1 MFILVLIYWSKEFNW
16 NTVIGISV
24 GFPVIG
30 FYRTQSLYKN
40 VYYLDF
46 NIHQKLSNIKIYFI
60 SDFKLQFDIVIIF
73 SAFATLKC
81 ILTVLSLDC
90 TSKTIARVPQRN
102 VACWIIDSGVGIMTG
117 NWGTHQKHKTPPERC
132 SRRTG

>member
-30 FYRTQSLYKN
+30 LYRTQSLFKKKTTILLEKYKN

-46 NIHQKLSNIKIYFI
+46 NIHQKLSNIFDLFI
-60 SDFKLQFDIVIIF
+60 SY
-73 SAFATLKC
+73 
-81 ILTVLSLDC
+81 
-90 TSKTIARVPQRN
+90 
-102 VACWIIDSGVGIMTG
+102 
-117 NWGTHQKHKTPPERC
+117 
-132 SRRTG
+132 